1 MDSSKSSKP
10 PKGIRKLMNRLG
22 VSQSRSRS
30 RSPLMV
36 SQTDPR
42 PDEEVGSASIGAGL
56 GVTTLTEPAIENA
69 LLAQQSTKREVESHR
84 ANVSEAPAS
93 SSKSDKRPESIAW
106 TALRTSLQYLH
117 DSSSAVPTLSSA
129 VGILLS
135 CIDGLEAVAKNRE
148 DYEELATTLCAM
160 SDGLKQLS
168 SSGSLSDSVSNLS
181 LSIERQAIEIRRKLD
196 HIKANSFRNANANEE
211 ELLKHYRRVQSLFRQ
226 LQANASVNTWSMMN
240 EQSVNSRLD
249 TLHTV
254 KEAVYDSSLSTQ
266 VSRRSCTEGTRTAIL
281 AGLDTWLLDTS
292 SASIYWMNGMAGT
305 GKTTIA
311 YSFCEQAEK
320 RKQLAASFF
329 CSRNAVECRNTSR
342 IVPTIAYQLARY
354 STPYRSA
361 LCKVLGQNPDIG
373 SKHVQ
378 KQFEQLLKEPLQQV
392 KASIPDDLVVV
403 IDALD
408 ECDDRNGVDLILD
421 MLFRYAG
428 QVPLKFLVTSRP
440 EPEIYHRMQLHTQ
453 SRAVIHLHDIEASLV
468 RADIALYLTEELAF
482 MSPSRTEVEQLA
494 HRSGCLFIYAATL
507 VRYILYGKRVANPR
521 QRLQSVLNLT
531 SESTKKHAE
540 IDALYT
546 AILESALHEAQM
558 EEHETQDVK
567 TVLRTVLFSQ
577 EPIDVETIAALGGLD
592 DPERVVYALQPLRS
606 VIYQSEKTG
615 LVSPLHAS
623 FPDFLL
629 SYQRS
634 GAFFCDVVQY
644 SQLLAQ
650 RCFGVMKS
658 QLRFNICELESS
670 FVPDDEV
677 NDLDARIE
685 MNITR
690 TLGYVCQYW
699 ASHLGMA
706 TRSGVLTRMLN
717 EFLSQRLLFWMEV
730 LNVMKMIDTGIDM
743 LQKATVWISQIGS
756 PVSEEALIK
765 LVDDSYTFVTNVAG
779 SAASRSTAHIYIS
792 CLPFCSRSSEVYKHY
807 WKRTQGLLQLK
818 GSLIDQRDSAAIAS
832 WQDEKTLV
840 GAFSSDGSRF
850 LGGRGDAL
858 VIRNV
863 YNGVILVGPMLGH
876 TDRVCACSFSM
887 DGSRAVSASKDGTVR
902 IWDAYSGKLI
912 VNPIKYDTSHIIA
925 LGSPGDVPDPVPV
938 PFISIATHCI
948 QSIVWSPDGTRIAGC
963 FALTSTIYLWDAN
976 TGMLLHVLQDPLKT
990 VRMLAMSPD
999 GTLLASAS
1007 GSSVQLW
1014 RVQDGTLAAPP
1025 YVGHTPF
1032 TVVCTAFTPDS
1043 TRVVSCSRDI
1053 QVWRIYDGSLISK
1066 IAFDIKFS
1074 RLAVSPDGTQVVSA
1088 TSDWSGTLGST
1099 LRVWKLDDGTLL
1111 AGPYHSGISINL
1123 LGYTPEGTRLISH
1136 GGGGGIIAVWA
1147 VQGIKSN
1154 PTTFHR
1160 TIGSP
1165 MTMFSVDATHLLTR
1179 DIYSK
1184 AIGRWDVHDGSF
1196 SHISDEGYT
1205 FPDKA
1210 AKSAQFSQDSTKLVI
1225 GSRDGTVTLWDLDT
1239 RVAIAGPFSGHS
1251 KPIHYVALSPDNSL
1265 IASAAENTQRILNT
1279 FDPILDIVTTTNP
1292 KLGPLSNLSSNR
1304 FKEGWCI
1311 QNDGWVTNTSLDLL
1325 FWVPFEFRLAWPAL
1339 HTSLIITRIGTVQVP
1354 KQSVFLGEAWHKCY
1368 NSD

>member
-1 MDSSKSSKP
+1 
-10 PKGIRKLMNRLG
+10 
-22 VSQSRSRS
+22 
-30 RSPLMV
+30 
-36 SQTDPR
+36 
-42 PDEEVGSASIGAGL
+42 
-56 GVTTLTEPAIENA
+56 
-69 LLAQQSTKREVESHR
+69 
-84 ANVSEAPAS
+84 
-93 SSKSDKRPESIAW
+93 
-106 TALRTSLQYLH
+106 
-117 DSSSAVPTLSSA
+117 
-129 VGILLS
+129 
-135 CIDGLEAVAKNRE
+135 
-148 DYEELATTLCAM
+148 
-160 SDGLKQLS
+160 
-168 SSGSLSDSVSNLS
+168 
-181 LSIERQAIEIRRKLD
+181 
-196 HIKANSFRNANANEE
+196 
-211 ELLKHYRRVQSLFRQ
+211 
-226 LQANASVNTWSMMN
+226 
-240 EQSVNSRLD
+240 
-249 TLHTV
+249 
-254 KEAVYDSSLSTQ
+254 
-266 VSRRSCTEGTRTAIL
+266 
-281 AGLDTWLLDTS
+281 
-292 SASIYWMNGMAGT
+292 
-305 GKTTIA
+305 
-311 YSFCEQAEK
+311 
-320 RKQLAASFF
+320 
-329 CSRNAVECRNTSR
+329 
-342 IVPTIAYQLARY
+342 
-354 STPYRSA
+354 
-361 LCKVLGQNPDIG
+361 
-373 SKHVQ
+373 
-378 KQFEQLLKEPLQQV
+378 
-392 KASIPDDLVVV
+392 
-403 IDALD
+403 
-408 ECDDRNGVDLILD
+408 
-421 MLFRYAG
+421 
-428 QVPLKFLVTSRP
+428 
-440 EPEIYHRMQLHTQ
+440 
-453 SRAVIHLHDIEASLV
+453 
-468 RADIALYLTEELAF
+468 
-482 MSPSRTEVEQLA
+482 
-494 HRSGCLFIYAATL
+494 
-507 VRYILYGKRVANPR
+507 
-521 QRLQSVLNLT
+521 
-531 SESTKKHAE
+531 
-540 IDALYT
+540 
-546 AILESALHEAQM
+546 
-558 EEHETQDVK
+558 
-567 TVLRTVLFSQ
+567 
-577 EPIDVETIAALGGLD
+577 
-592 DPERVVYALQPLRS
+592 
-606 VIYQSEKTG
+606 
-615 LVSPLHAS
+615 
-623 FPDFLL
+623 
-629 SYQRS
+629 
-634 GAFFCDVVQY
+634 
-644 SQLLAQ
+644 
-650 RCFGVMKS
+650 
-658 QLRFNICELESS
+658 
-670 FVPDDEV
+670 
-677 NDLDARIE
+677 
-685 MNITR
+685 
-690 TLGYVCQYW
+690 
-699 ASHLGMA
+699 
-706 TRSGVLTRMLN
+706 
-717 EFLSQRLLFWMEV
+717 
-730 LNVMKMIDTGIDM
+730 
-743 LQKATVWISQIGS
+743 
-756 PVSEEALIK
+756 
-765 LVDDSYTFVTNVAG
+765 
-779 SAASRSTAHIYIS
+779 
-792 CLPFCSRSSEVYKHY
+792 
-807 WKRTQGLLQLK
+807 
-818 GSLIDQRDSAAIAS
+818 
-832 WQDEKTLV
+832 
-840 GAFSSDGSRF
+840 
-850 LGGRGDAL
+850 
-858 VIRNV
+858 
-863 YNGVILVGPMLGH
+863 
-876 TDRVCACSFSM
+876 M

-1210 AKSAQFSQDSTKLVI
+1210 AKSLSSPNGCYTVTLTQGWNGTRQVIDSSNKSIVLGPWPFLMGSPSIGAQFSQDSTKLVI